1 MRYRK
6 AVFIVTYRKARP
18 RFCKSYTI
26 LYLVLKRKLHWTG
39 WEFPKGGMENGEN
52 LTSSVKRELE
62 EETGQITSNI
72 KKFKEEGKYRYDKEY
87 PDRKGIIGQTY
98 TLFSAE
104 LKSKKIK
111 LDKKEHSDYKWLSF
125 KKAEKILTWK
135 NQKEC
140 LRIVNNFMSRTE
152 I

>member
-1 MRYRK
+1 
-6 AVFIVTYRKARP
+6 
-18 RFCKSYTI
+18 
-26 LYLVLKRKLHWTG
+26 
-39 WEFPKGGMENGEN
+39 MENGEN